1 MGRVFQNVETSGM
14 TIRAVFFDMGGTIE
28 TYGWTPELRIR
39 ETAGIRQRLVAAG
52 IYFDSTDKQLYEII
66 SAGLDAYHQV
76 SLQTMDE
83 LPPQRVWNEYILA
96 GYPVDRERLAAIAE
110 DLMFFI
116 ETHYFQR
123 AIRPEVPGVLEAI
136 RKMGLKIGLIS
147 NVNSRGQVAENL
159 KQYGIRNYFDPIV
172 LSSEY
177 GRRKPDPA
185 IFHYA
190 ARLAN
195 VPTGEC
201 AYIGDR
207 ISRDILGARKAG
219 YRLAVQIRHDYDHGE
234 VDEGAIPDAVIDQM
248 TEFLEILQTEL
259 NNSRNSKPGKNHQNP
274 IRALMFDAGDILYYR
289 QNCGSKLAAFLDEI
303 GHSYKEFPPDKRNA
317 LRDQAYQGLINY
329 DQYQEAVL
337 RFYGI
342 TRPDLLAR
350 GKQILDDEANNVQF
364 FEGVPETLS
373 SLKEEGY
380 LLGIITDTALPVHIK
395 LSWFERGGFG
405 DVWDSIISSK
415 ELGVRK
421 PNPKIYQFALQQL
434 GVSADQAVFV
444 GHKSSELDGAKA
456 VGIKTIAFNYEEG
469 VAADFY
475 INHFSDLLKIF
486 LQYKSESIER
496 G

>member
-1 MGRVFQNVETSGM
+1 M
-14 TIRAVFFDMGGTIE
+14 TLRAVFFDMGGTIE
-28 TYGWTPELRIR
+28 TYGWTPELRIQQ
-39 ETAGIRQRLVAAG
+39 TAGVQQRLEAAG
-52 IYFDSTDKQLYEII
+52 IVLGLTDKQLYEII

-76 SLQTMDE
+76 SLQSMDE

-96 GYPVDRERLAAIAE
+96 GCPVDRERLAAIAE

-123 AIRPEVPGVLEAI
+123 AMRPEVPGVLEAI

-259 NNSRNSKPGKNHQNP
+259 NNSKNSKPGKNHQNP

-317 LRDQAYQGLINY
+317 LRDQA
-329 DQYQEAVL
+329 
-337 RFYGI
+337 
-342 TRPDLLAR
+342 
-350 GKQILDDEANNVQF
+350 
-364 FEGVPETLS
+364 
-373 SLKEEGY
+373 
-380 LLGIITDTALPVHIK
+380 
-395 LSWFERGGFG
+395 
-405 DVWDSIISSK
+405 
-415 ELGVRK
+415 
-421 PNPKIYQFALQQL
+421 
-434 GVSADQAVFV
+434 
-444 GHKSSELDGAKA
+444 
-456 VGIKTIAFNYEEG
+456 
-469 VAADFY
+469 
-475 INHFSDLLKIF
+475 
-486 LQYKSESIER
+486 
-496 G
+496 

>member
-1 MGRVFQNVETSGM
+1 M
-14 TIRAVFFDMGGTIE
+14 TLRAVFFDMGGTIE
-28 TYGWTPELRIR
+28 TYGWTPELRIQQ
-39 ETAGIRQRLVAAG
+39 TAGVQQRLLDAG
-52 IYFDSTDKQLYEII
+52 IVLGLTDKQLYEII

-83 LPPQRVWNEYILA
+83 LPPQRVWNEYIFA
-96 GYPVDRERLAAIAE
+96 GYPVDREKLAAIAE

-123 AIRPEVPGVLEAI
+123 AMRPEVPGVLEAI

-259 NNSRNSKPGKNHQNP
+259 NNSTDSAPGNKSQNK
-274 IRALMFDAGDILYYR
+274 IRALLFDAGDILYHR
-289 QNCGSKLAAFLDEI
+289 PNGGRRLHVFLNELGIADKKIPEAKK
-303 GHSYKEFPPDKRNA
+303 KE
-317 LRDQAYQGLINY
+317 LRDQAFQGSISQS
-329 DQYQEAVL
+329 QYREAIL
-337 RFYGI
+337 HLYGV
-342 TRPDLLAR
+342 TKPELVAR
-350 GKQILDDEANNVQF
+350 GSQAMEEDEKGIEF
-364 FEGVPETLS
+364 FNGVRETLKA
-373 SLKEEGY
+373 LKEKGY
-380 LLGIITDTALPVHIK
+380 MLGIVTDTANPIHVK

-405 DVWDSIISSK
+405 HVWDSIISSQ
-415 ELGVRK
+415 EIGVEK
-421 PNPKIYQFALQQL
+421 PDPRIYAAALQQL
-434 GVSADQAVFV
+434 GLSAQQAVFV
-444 GHKSSELDGAKA
+444 GHSPEELDGAHA
-456 VGIKTIAFNYEEG
+456 IGMKTIAFNYGET
-469 VAADFY
+469 AKADFY
-475 INHFSDLLKIF
+475 IGNFADLLSVPVISSNNDHK
-486 LQYKSESIER
+486 
-496 G
+496 